1 MMAFEPIRFHWR
13 MPQGR
18 EREFAS
24 RALGASRNESGLP
37 DVEQQ
42 SAFCRAAEEAGIES
56 VLVDFGYRK
65 PDSILLAAAV
75 GLRALRIKFIIAY
88 RSGLMCPTT
97 FVQQLNTLSGLL
109 GGRVAVNV
117 VAGSSPQEQRYY
129 GDYLAHDER
138 YDRTEEFLDVCNR
151 FWYGSGEVDFKGRY
165 YRVEGGRLSTPFVSP
180 DGARGPELY
189 IAGNSEDAQRVARS
203 QGSCW
208 MRMGDA
214 PARIAAKAGE
224 VLATGRSIGIRM
236 SVVSRATHEESL
248 RAAREI
254 VARSA
259 GPINDRAVEG
269 SFVGTSDSVAI
280 RTTYALADS
289 EWLTPYIWTGL
300 VRTHGAPTMALVGSP
315 DEVAAG
321 LMEFR
326 QAGVTQFILSGWPK
340 VDEMVWFG
348 REIIPRVRER
358 EAAAARGVAA
368 AAP

>member
-1 MMAFEPIRFHWR
+1 MIEPIRFHWR

-24 RALGASRNESGLP
+24 RALLASRSESGLP
-37 DVEQQ
+37 DVDQQ
-42 SAFCRAAEEAGIES
+42 SLFCRAAEEVGIES

-75 GLRALRIKFIIAY
+75 GMRATRIKFIIAY

-97 FVQQLNTLSGLL
+97 FVQQLNTLSALL
-109 GGRVAVNV
+109 NGRVAVNV
-117 VAGSSPQEQRYY
+117 VAGSSPEEQRYY

-151 FWYGSGEVDFKGRY
+151 FWYGDGEVTFEGRH
-165 YRVEGGRLSTPFVSP
+165 YRLERGKLSTPYVSA

-189 IAGNSEDAQRVARS
+189 IAGNSDGAQRVALS

-208 MRMGDA
+208 MMMADA
-214 PARIAAKAGE
+214 PSRIAAKTGA
-224 VLATGRSIGIRM
+224 VLAAGRSIGIRM
-236 SVVSRATHEESL
+236 SVVSRRTREESL
-248 RAAREI
+248 HAAREI

-259 GPINDRAVEG
+259 GAIDDRSAEG
-269 SFVGTSDSVAI
+269 TFVSASDSVAM
-280 RTTYALADS
+280 RTTHALAET
-289 EWLTPYIWTGL
+289 EWLTPNIWTGL

-315 DEVAAG
+315 DDVAEE
-321 LMEFR
+321 LMEYR
-326 QAGVTQFILSGWPK
+326 RAGVTQFILSGWPK
-340 VDEMVWFG
+340 MDEMLWFG

-358 EAAAARGVAA
+358 EAAEQVTSVAV
-368 AAP
+368 P